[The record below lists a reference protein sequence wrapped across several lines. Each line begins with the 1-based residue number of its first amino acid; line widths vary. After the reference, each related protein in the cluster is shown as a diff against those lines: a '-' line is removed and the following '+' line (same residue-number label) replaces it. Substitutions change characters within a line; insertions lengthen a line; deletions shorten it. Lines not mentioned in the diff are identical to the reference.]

1 MSFRVIPMPYSLV
14 EKARDTMMSPQYKN
28 LPAFSAIATGYG
40 PCRSCLRTF
49 NEGEE
54 ERLYITYNPFD
65 GLSELPLPGHI
76 FIHTERCEEF
86 AGEGFPDDLLDLPL
100 LFEGFADNSEMIK
113 REKVETEIL
122 QAQIEEMFAIPSV
135 RFVNIRNAEAGCFV
149 ARVLRGHRRENHP
162 VCRSGSHPP
171 L

>member
-1 MSFRVIPMPYSLV
+1 MSFRVVPMPYSLV

-28 LPAFSAIATGYG
+28 LPAFSAVATGYG

-49 NEGEE
+49 YEGEE

-65 GLSELPLPGHI
+65 GLSEPPLPGHI
-76 FIHTERCEEF
+76 FIHTERCEEYTDM
-86 AGEGFPDDLLDLPL
+86 GFPPDLLRLPL

-113 REKVETEIL
+113 REKMDKENLE
-122 QAQIEEMFAIPSV
+122 AQIAEMFVNPSV

-149 ARVLRGHRRENHP
+149 ARIERAR
-162 VCRSGSHPP
+162 
-171 L
+171 

>member
-1 MSFRVIPMPYSLV
+1 MSFRVVPMPQSLV
-14 EKARDTMMSPQYKN
+14 EKARGTMMSPQYKS
-28 LPAFSAIATGYG
+28 LPAFSAVATGYG

-49 NEGEE
+49 IEGEE

-86 AGEGFPDDLLDLPL
+86 ADDGFPSDLLELPL
-100 LFEGFADNSEMIK
+100 LFEGFAERGEMVK
-113 REKVETEIL
+113 REKMDKENLES
-122 QAQIEEMFAIPSV
+122 QIEEMLAIPSV

-149 ARVLRGHRRENHP
+149 ARID
-162 VCRSGSHPP
+162 RS
-171 L
+171 